1 MDTTLKSQS
10 KHVVSRFCLMIPP
23 QLNKVFIEASPFL
36 QFMDIR
42 VYKKRL
48 YQLLIL
54 KILICIFNPI

>member
-1 MDTTLKSQS
+1 
-10 KHVVSRFCLMIPP
+10 MIPP